1 MARALRRSAGL
12 MLFFLGAILLLPR
25 VAGTKPLHVGSVSPE
40 VGNEIKKFT
49 PLASYLAQALQ
60 SEGIDQ
66 GKVVVAKSI
75 PERWPISSN
84 RER

>member
-1 MARALRRSAGL
+1 MARELRRSAGL

-49 PLASYLAQALQ
+49 PLASY
-60 SEGIDQ
+60 
-66 GKVVVAKSI
+66 
-75 PERWPISSN
+75 
-84 RER
+84 